1 MKAFGVWL
9 QHPADT
15 VPREASGY
23 GVVLA
28 SRADPTNWIRFP
40 AGNWQNPPEG
50 TYSLLVEGRFEVSPW
65 PSSLT
70 WVREPFTGKG
80 WAITR
85 SVVGAGRIRI
95 PPICRAGECTA
106 WILHEDSNIQVPT
119 PWFAPEMLRRAP
131 LSFTS
136 SEGVLMPSGRIA
148 VGVLDA
154 SGTRFVG
161 IAAPVQVTAGR
172 DLAIAPHA
180 PAAGSASLVLELNRP
195 SLVKARPDDDVSVAL
210 RFGNGR
216 SELPALL
223 TRGARKLTAVW
234 TGIPVG
240 DATLEVRSSTC
251 PPLPTLGVPQGLF
264 DGMRERVSYPRPDVV
279 TLHALP

>member
-1 MKAFGVWL
+1 
-9 QHPADT
+9 
-15 VPREASGY
+15 
-23 GVVLA
+23 
-28 SRADPTNWIRFP
+28 
-40 AGNWQNPPEG
+40 
-50 TYSLLVEGRFEVSPW
+50 
-65 PSSLT
+65 
-70 WVREPFTGKG
+70 
-80 WAITR
+80 
-85 SVVGAGRIRI
+85 
-95 PPICRAGECTA
+95 
-106 WILHEDSNIQVPT
+106 
-119 PWFAPEMLRRAP
+119 
-131 LSFTS
+131 
-136 SEGVLMPSGRIA
+136 MPSGRIA